1 MDLFR
6 LSTPVLALLLV
17 VIVGGAMAGG
27 VAAGRVWPKRAQPN
41 REPVGV
47 IQGAL
52 LGLVGLLLAF
62 GLSMAVGR
70 YDNRRSLVVD
80 EANAIGTT
88 YLRAELLDEPQR
100 AASLDLI
107 ERYTDEAIVLAHQEP
122 GSARFKASSA
132 RMEAMQEQLWT
143 LAGDAMKADPAGNAS
158 RLYVETLNETIDA
171 HSSRVASL
179 NNRVPPSVMWLLII
193 GSAVALAALSLYL
206 SLLGR
211 GLTTSL
217 VATAVLLVTLFVS
230 FDLDRPV
237 RGFITVPTTA
247 LDQARAAMTAD

>member
-1 MDLFR
+1 MDLFQ
-6 LSTPVLALLLV
+6 LATPVLALLLV

-27 VAAGRVWPKRAQPN
+27 VAAGRMWPKRAQPN

-70 YDNRRSLVVD
+70 YDTRRELVVH

-88 YLRAELLDEPQR
+88 YLRAQLLDEPQR
-100 AASLDLI
+100 ATSLDLI
-107 ERYTDEAIVLAHQEP
+107 EQYTDEAIVFGHQVP
-122 GSARFKASSA
+122 GSVHFEDSSA
-132 RMEAMQEQLWT
+132 RMEATQEQLWA
-143 LAGDAMKADPAGNAS
+143 LAGDAIDADPTGNAS

-171 HSSRVASL
+171 HSSRVASM

-206 SLLGR
+206 TLLGR
-211 GLTTSL
+211 GITTSV

-230 FDLDRPV
+230 FDLDRPA
-237 RGFITVPTTA
+237 RGFITVPTTS
-247 LDQARAAMTAD
+247 LEQARAAMTAD